1 MGRNIKGTAKK
12 TKRIK
17 KQSKRKYNKQKGSR
31 KKTSGIKRVRRL
43 AGGWLFKS
51 TKPQQSRPLF
61 WRARAKGDAQ
71 QQKAAAQE
79 AAVVA
84 QAQQNAEQ
92 GDAGAQYILGDCY
105 YKGEGVDQSVE
116 DAVKW
121 WEKGAEMGNADAQ
134 YSLGFCYENGEGVE
148 QDFNKADRWFTE
160 AVNQGHEAAKNNME
174 KAKLLKLQGPA
185 LNTQA
190 MSGKFTHDDHLPK
203 VGPGNI

>member
-1 MGRNIKGTAKK
+1 M
-12 TKRIK
+12 
-17 KQSKRKYNKQKGSR
+17 
-31 KKTSGIKRVRRL
+31 RRL

-105 YKGEGVDQSVE
+105 YKGEGVDQTSRMPS
-116 DAVKW
+116 W
-121 WEKGAEMGNADAQ
+121 WEKGAEMGNADAPI
-134 YSLGFCYENGEGVE
+134 VW
-148 QDFNKADRWFTE
+148 DFATKWRGRA
-160 AVNQGHEAAKNNME
+160 G
-174 KAKLLKLQGPA
+174 LQ
-185 LNTQA
+185 
-190 MSGKFTHDDHLPK
+190 
-203 VGPGNI
+203 